1 MSSEAQPPYPIPRRA
16 HQKSRTGCKN
26 CKQRKVKCDEKRPV
40 CDKCAIHY
48 ANIQKC
54 DYGDHS
60 PTADEPAPTRPAAE
74 KLRRTSRTVPILP
87 KSRQQ
92 HRSADALVLARAGSS
107 TFDPFT
113 QHPPSLE
120 PDINLLMGTYFSS
133 HIFNVFPYYPTPTLN
148 PVLEFFAPL
157 VTKDVALFHVTLL
170 VSAFRLEQHL
180 SPRER
185 VRCIRLSKI
194 CMDLIQNRINEPF
207 PDCVSDETLAAVAGV
222 AVVEHE
228 KGSLRLSR
236 IHVTGLKQMLEVRGG
251 LAAIRISNPTV
262 ANMLFC
268 MFVATADVEFP
279 SCDAQTVIQR
289 PPWFYQSLRLHR
301 SLLGTG
307 VELPNPMPIDFQA
320 HGVLTEYSELM
331 LNIRML
337 AMTYQT
343 AQDCSSAREYQEV
356 LTFLCATL
364 QRLLTLP
371 VPDLLLGSYESTIT
385 AACRHA
391 LIIHVF
397 AQWCGHQPDPSL
409 VVSTAQHNLL
419 ATLRPLTEQS
429 GASTKLLLWL
439 LSVGGTCPF
448 GPAQHKWFI
457 SQLADTAAD
466 LEIHSWEGMKLAS
479 NRLYGTS
486 TRMTKNTESCGMR
499 WSNLERAE
507 RFTFPRWSIQYL
519 LAGERTRKVELATV
533 DGVGRATSVESAS
546 KHD

>member
-1 MSSEAQPPYPIPRRA
+1 MSPESQLPYPLPRRA

-26 CKQRKVKCDEKRPV
+26 RKLRKVKCDEKRPV
-40 CDKCAIHY
+40 CAKCAVHY
-48 ANIQKC
+48 VNIQRC
-54 DYGDHS
+54 EYGDQS
-60 PTADEPAPTRPAAE
+60 PMIDKSTTTTIPAAD
-74 KLRRTSRTVPILP
+74 KMRSRALKTVPIL
-87 KSRQQ
+87 SRSRPQ
-92 HRSADALVLARAGSS
+92 HRNTGSLVLAGTGSS

-157 VTKDVALFHVTLL
+157 ITKDTALFHVTLL
-170 VSAFRLEQHL
+170 VSAFWLEHHL
-180 SPRER
+180 PPKER

-194 CMDLIQNRINEPF
+194 CMDLIQKKINEPF

-222 AVVEHE
+222 AVIEHE

-251 LAAIRISNPTV
+251 LEAIRISNPTV

-279 SCDAQTVIQR
+279 SCDTQAVVQR
-289 PPWFYQSLRLHR
+289 PPWFYESLRSDQ

-307 VELPNPMPIDFQA
+307 EELPDPSPIDFQT
-320 HGVLTEYSELM
+320 HGVLKEYSELM

-343 AQDCSSAREYQEV
+343 AHDCSSATEYQEV

-371 VPDLLLGSYESTIT
+371 VPDPLLCSYENTVT

-409 VVSTAQHNLL
+409 LVSTAQHDLL
-419 ATLRPLTEQS
+419 STLRPLTQQR
-429 GASTKLLLWL
+429 GVSTKLLLWL

-448 GPAQHKWFI
+448 GPAQHKWYI
-457 SQLADTAAD
+457 SQLADTATD
-466 LEIHSWEGMKLAS
+466 LEVHSWKDMKAS
-479 NRLYGTS
+479 LKQVIWHEYQDDKLHKQLWDEVVQLGDGEILHVSQMIYPVS
-486 TRMTKNTESCGMR
+486 TG
-499 WSNLERAE
+499 
-507 RFTFPRWSIQYL
+507 
-519 LAGERTRKVELATV
+519 G
-533 DGVGRATSVESAS
+533 
-546 KHD
+546 

>member
-1 MSSEAQPPYPIPRRA
+1 MSILFLPVLTRL
-16 HQKSRTGCKN
+16 TG
-26 CKQRKVKCDEKRPV
+26 QCDEKRPV
-40 CDKCAIHY
+40 CDKCVIHY
-48 ANIQKC
+48 ANIQQC
-54 DYGDHS
+54 DYGDQS
-60 PTADEPAPTRPAAE
+60 SSADEPTTSKRPATQE
-74 KLRRTSRTVPILP
+74 PRSTLRMVPLLP
-87 KSRQQ
+87 KSRLQ
-92 HRSADALVLARAGSS
+92 HRDAGHFTLPSSGSS

-113 QHPPSLE
+113 QYPPSLE

-157 VTKDVALFHVTLL
+157 ITKDTTLFHVTLL

-180 SPRER
+180 PPKER

-207 PDCVSDETLAAVAGV
+207 PGCVSDETLAAVAGV

-236 IHVTGLKQMLEVRGG
+236 IHVSGLKQMLEVRGG
-251 LAAIRISNPTV
+251 LESIRMSNPTI

-268 MFVATADVEFP
+268 MFIATADVDFP
-279 SCDAQTVIQR
+279 SCDAQAVVQR
-289 PPWFYQSLRLHR
+289 PLWFYQSLHATHDLHDTHVDG
-301 SLLGTG
+301 L
-307 VELPNPMPIDFQA
+307 NPSPLDFHA
-320 HGVLTEYSELM
+320 HGVLAEYAELM

-343 AQDCSSAREYQEV
+343 AQDCSSATEYQGV

-371 VPDLLLGSYESTIT
+371 VPDLLTGSYERTIT

-409 VVSTAQHNLL
+409 LVSTAQHDLL
-419 ATLRPLTEQS
+419 ATLRPLTERGGTS
-429 GASTKLLLWL
+429 SNLLLWL
-439 LSVGGTCPF
+439 LSVGGTCPC
-448 GPAQHKWFI
+448 GPAQRKWFV

-466 LEIHSWEGMKLAS
+466 LGIHSWEGMKAS
-479 NRLYGTS
+479 LKQVIWHEHQDDRQHRDLWN
-486 TRMTKNTESCGMR
+486 EV
-499 WSNLERAE
+499 
-507 RFTFPRWSIQYL
+507 
-519 LAGERTRKVELATV
+519 VELREGGTLHSPQMV
-533 DGVGRATSVESAS
+533 YRVSPEE
-546 KHD
+546 

>member
-1 MSSEAQPPYPIPRRA
+1 MSRESQPPYPIPRRA

-26 CKQRKVKCDEKRPV
+26 CKQRKVKCDERRPV
-40 CDKCAIHY
+40 CDKCAVHY
-48 ANIQKC
+48 ANIQQC
-54 DYGDHS
+54 DYGDQS
-60 PTADEPAPTRPAAE
+60 PTAGESTTATTRSAAE
-74 KLRRTSRTVPILP
+74 KLRSSLRTVPILP
-87 KSRQQ
+87 RPRPNHKSPG
-92 HRSADALVLARAGSS
+92 SLVPVGAGSS

-113 QHPPSLE
+113 QHPPSVE
-120 PDINLLMGTYFSS
+120 PDIDLLMGTYFSS

-157 VTKDVALFHVTLL
+157 ITKDTALFHVTLL

-180 SPRER
+180 PPKER

-207 PDCVSDETLAAVAGV
+207 PDCVSDGTLAAVAGV
-222 AVVEHE
+222 AVIEHE

-251 LAAIRISNPTV
+251 LEAVRMSNPTV
-262 ANMLFC
+262 ANVLFC

-279 SCDAQTVIQR
+279 SCDAQTVVQR
-289 PPWFYQSLRLHR
+289 PPWFYQSLRLDGA
-301 SLLGTG
+301 LVGTG
-307 VELPNPMPIDFQA
+307 VELPNPSPIDFQA
-320 HGVLTEYSELM
+320 HGVLPEYSELM

-343 AQDCSSAREYQEV
+343 AQDCNSAREYQEV

-409 VVSTAQHNLL
+409 LVSTAQHELL
-419 ATLRPLTEQS
+419 ATLRPLTEQR
-429 GASTKLLLWL
+429 GVGTKLLLWL

-448 GPAQHKWFI
+448 GPAQHKWFV

-466 LEIHSWEGMKLAS
+466 LEIHSWDSMKAS
-479 NRLYGTS
+479 LKQVIWHEYQDDRQHKELWDEAVQLRESGTLHS
-486 TRMTKNTESCGMR
+486 SEMVYHVPS
-499 WSNLERAE
+499 
-507 RFTFPRWSIQYL
+507 
-519 LAGERTRKVELATV
+519 
-533 DGVGRATSVESAS
+533 GV
-546 KHD
+546 